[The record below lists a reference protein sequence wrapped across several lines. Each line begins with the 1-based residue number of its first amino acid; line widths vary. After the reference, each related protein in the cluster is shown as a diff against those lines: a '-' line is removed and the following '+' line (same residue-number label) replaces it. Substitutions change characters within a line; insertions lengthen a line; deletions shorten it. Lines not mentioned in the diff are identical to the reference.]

1 VQDDNPRSIGSIY
14 SDASGAKS
22 LPLAGI
28 RVLEIGH
35 MLAGPYC
42 GMLLADLGAEVVK
55 IETGAGDIARNTG
68 PHHLGPH
75 NLYFASLNRNKKS
88 VLLDL
93 KTVDGQYQLRRLAA
107 GADALI
113 TNLRPDAILRLGLTY
128 EALKEFNPK
137 LTCVALT
144 AFGLTGPFR
153 NYPAYDYIIQA
164 LCGVMM
170 LTGEPGSPPV
180 RAGYS
185 VVDNSGGMMA
195 AVGLLAGL
203 VSKRG
208 GQFDIALYDMMLS
221 QLNYMAAAYLHTG
234 IEPARMPSGGH
245 AYFVPAQIFATAD
258 GHMALF
264 ITHDS
269 FWSSFCTAIDH
280 PQWIEDERFATMH
293 ARTQNRILVIE
304 QISAVLLRENS
315 AHWLERLLPK
325 GIVAAGVGSMAD
337 SLRTEQTAVREMVIT
352 VNTPQGPLRL
362 VGNPIKLQSATTL
375 YRPPP
380 LLGEHSEQ
388 IRADLHKTNRK

>member
-1 VQDDNPRSIGSIY
+1 VQQHNSRSIAGSY
-14 SDASGAKS
+14 RDAAGTKL

-42 GMLLADLGAEVVK
+42 GMLLADLGAEVIK
-55 IETGAGDIARNTG
+55 IETGTGDIARDTG
-68 PHHLGPH
+68 PHHLGPY

-93 KTVDGQYQLRRLAA
+93 KSPDGQDQLRRLA
-107 GADALI
+107 GTADALI

-128 EALKEFNPK
+128 ESLKAVNPQ

-153 NYPAYDYIIQA
+153 NNPAYDYIIQA

-170 LTGEPGSPPV
+170 LTGEPGAPPV
-180 RAGYS
+180 RAGYP

-195 AVGLLAGL
+195 ALGVLAGL

-221 QLNYMAAAYLHTG
+221 QLNYMAAAYLQTG
-234 IEPARMPSGGH
+234 IEPARMPSGAH

-269 FWSSFCTAIDH
+269 FWSLFCAAIDH
-280 PQWIEDERFATMH
+280 CQWIVDERFSTMH
-293 ARTQNRILVIE
+293 ARAQNRTFLIE
-304 QISAVLLRENS
+304 QISTVLLRETS
-315 AHWLERLLPK
+315 AYWLDRLLPK

-337 SLRTEQTAVREMVIT
+337 SLGTEQTAAREMVIT
-352 VNTPQGPLRL
+352 VNTPHGPLRM
-362 VGNPIKLQSATTL
+362 VGNPIKLQGATNL
-375 YRPPP
+375 YAPPP
-380 LLGEHSEQ
+380 LLGEHSAE
-388 IRADLHKTNRK
+388 IRADLSHPGDA